1 MTKKVWSNVWFGK
14 AQIHNSSRALVK
26 PGRNVLLIHMSSF
39 VADFCQDVT
48 TGGGVLFSTILP
60 ILALFGHFWLFFAH
74 VCIVG
79 VLFTGPNSLV
89 VYKKLINIR
98 SGSPPSAS
106 RGCGEECLCLQY
118 TLSPLLDRTR
128 ENTTLFPIV
137 LSIVLHGIV
146 HCCAHCCSLFCFL
159 LSIISYGHSCVTGVQ
174 NFLYQQISRVIYFLC
189 WHIFS
194 RSFIQPRKSLMVR
207 NNVNEYY
214 TTVARYPSPL
224 YRILRENKRYEK

>member
-1 MTKKVWSNVWFGK
+1 MMTVECLLYSPSSEEVGGNDKKVWSNVWLGG
-14 AQIHNSSRALVK
+14 AQSHNSSRVLVK

-146 HCCAHCCSLFCFL
+146 HCCAHCCSFFAFSCQLFPTVNLGLLVFKTSCTKRSRRHLFL
-159 LSIISYGHSCVTGVQ
+159 MLA
-174 NFLYQQISRVIYFLC
+174 YF
-189 WHIFS
+189 
-194 RSFIQPRKSLMVR
+194 
-207 NNVNEYY
+207 
-214 TTVARYPSPL
+214 
-224 YRILRENKRYEK
+224 

>member
-1 MTKKVWSNVWFGK
+1 
-14 AQIHNSSRALVK
+14 
-26 PGRNVLLIHMSSF
+26 MSSY

-89 VYKKLINIR
+89 VYKKLKNIR
-98 SGSPPSAS
+98 YGSPPSAS

-146 HCCAHCCSLFCFL
+146 HCWVHCCSFFAFSCQLFPTVNLVLLVFKTSCTKRSRRHLFL
-159 LSIISYGHSCVTGVQ
+159 MLA
-174 NFLYQQISRVIYFLC
+174 YF
-189 WHIFS
+189 
-194 RSFIQPRKSLMVR
+194 
-207 NNVNEYY
+207 
-214 TTVARYPSPL
+214 
-224 YRILRENKRYEK
+224 